1 MDYRLAILAVYL
13 GFAALEALSGR
24 NRTREITSADWRL
37 DLIAAGLTTAVIN
50 PLIILGSGAMLGLVI
65 PAAAGALGH
74 WPVWAMVLALL
85 IGDDLMQYAW
95 HRASHGVPFLY
106 TLHRAHHSARYMS
119 VQMVYRNNLFYYA
132 FMPSMW
138 VSGLLVYLGM
148 GEVYVGYLVVK
159 LSVIAGAHSS
169 VAWDA
174 PLYRVRALRP
184 LMWIVERVIST
195 PSTHHMHHG
204 RHADDGITH
213 YAGNYGNLLFF
224 WDVLFGTARIT
235 RRYPASFGIENLSP
249 QPWHVEL
256 SWPLA
261 RLRDGDAEP
270 RPAKAE
276 RAVRRAEVGTR
287 GEC

>member
-13 GFAALEALSGR
+13 GFAALEAVSGR
-24 NRTREITSADWRL
+24 HRTREITSADWRL
-37 DLIAAGLTTAVIN
+37 DLVSTALTTALVN
-50 PLIILGSGAMLGLVI
+50 PLVIASSGALLAVVL
-65 PAAAGALGH
+65 PDAAGALAD

-85 IGDDLMQYAW
+85 VGDDLLQYAW
-95 HRASHGVPFLY
+95 HRASHSVPFLY

-119 VQMVYRNNLFYYA
+119 VQMMFRNNVFYYA
-132 FMPSMW
+132 LMPSMW

-174 PLYRVRALRP
+174 PLYRVRTLRP
-184 LMWIVERVIST
+184 LMWVVERVIST

-204 RHADDGITH
+204 LHADDGVTH

-235 RRYPASFGIENLSP
+235 RRYPPSFGIENLSP

-256 SWPLA
+256 SWPVA
-261 RLRDGDAEP
+261 RLEDASGHVP
-270 RPAKAE
+270 HAPAHE
-276 RAVRRAEVGTR
+276 S
-287 GEC
+287 